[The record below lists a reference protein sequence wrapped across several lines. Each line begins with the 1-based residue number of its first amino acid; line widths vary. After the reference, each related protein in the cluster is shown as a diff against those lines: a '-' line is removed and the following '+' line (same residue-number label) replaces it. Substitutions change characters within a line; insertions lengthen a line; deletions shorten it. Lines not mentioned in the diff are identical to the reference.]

1 MHTRKLTWKDKNV
14 CKYGTSFRACT
25 WLPSLYRWVPCCACH
40 EDEENRPTSSS
51 ALFYIKTIKDKIWE
65 YIKGEILYTW
75 LSQQNFRSLKL
86 NLKCGT
92 WSCEYD
98 IHYSGQNSILHVKK
112 KSTYYTFIYQNILHP
127 FNSKTFWGWRNPET
141 LHFSEIIKDVGVAT
155 ITWRT

>member
-51 ALFYIKTIKDKIWE
+51 ALFYVKTIKDKIWE

-112 KSTYYTFIYQNILHP
+112 NLLIIHLYT
-127 FNSKTFWGWRNPET
+127 KTFYIH
-141 LHFSEIIKDVGVAT
+141 LILKHFGGEEILKLSIF
-155 ITWRT
+155 RRL